1 MKKLFCMMAL
11 ITCAAISAG
20 ARAQEFSTD
29 PRQPTPLQ
37 SANIAGRIAPAA
49 ASVSA
54 PAAAGTFKTADAAA
68 RALYR
73 AWRAKSE
80 AGASSAADADA
91 VEKLFSVRWRAMKFK
106 GCHKREEGDF
116 ECVYEDARNDLSLAM
131 LAEKAGRGYR
141 IKSLSF
147 SSEAM

>member
-1 MKKLFCMMAL
+1 MRELLLTLTLA
-11 ITCAAISAG
+11 TCAFGAG
-20 ARAQEFSTD
+20 ARALGFSTA
-29 PRQPTPLQ
+29 PRRPTPLH
-37 SANIAGRIAPAA
+37 SAGITGRMTPRA

-54 PAAAGTFKTADAAA
+54 PAHGSFKTADAAA

-80 AGASSAADADA
+80 AGAAAAADAAA
-91 VEKLFSVRWRAMKFK
+91 VEKLFGVPWRTMKFK

-131 LAEKAGRGYR
+131 LAEVAGRGYR

-147 SSEAM
+147 SSEAA

>member
-1 MKKLFCMMAL
+1 MRKLLLSLTLA
-11 ITCAAISAG
+11 TCAFGAG

-29 PRQPTPLQ
+29 PRRPTPLQ
-37 SANIAGRIAPAA
+37 SANVAGRITPAA

-54 PAAAGTFKTADAAA
+54 PAAGTFKTAGAAA
-68 RALYR
+68 QALYR

-80 AGASSAADADA
+80 AGAAAAAEAEA
-91 VEKLFSVRWRAMKFK
+91 VEKLFGVPWRAMKFK

-116 ECVYEDARNDLSLAM
+116 ECVYEDARGDLSLAM
-131 LAEKAGRGYR
+131 LAEVAGRGYR